1 MTAQTRTARP
11 GFLAVLGFAG
21 IAAIALLAAPI
32 AAETYLI
39 TLKSGGTIQSRYQ
52 PQESSWD
59 AGMVLFMTE
68 TGNWVGMKKSD
79 IVSVEQENNLRGFGF
94 VINPTTVALGWAP
107 NDAVDPS
114 AVEGDLASR
123 LLQALGAGQQTP
135 QGRENYSV
143 QQGVSTEQTQGIPF
157 NYIAGGQAY
166 SGNQPQAAPP
176 PPSVL
181 VIPQSAAPSETPSSD
196 GEPPP

>member
-1 MTAQTRTARP
+1 MTLPTRSARR
-11 GFLAVLGFAG
+11 GFLATLGAVG
-21 IAAIALLAAPI
+21 AVALLAAPL

-39 TLKSGGTIQSRYQ
+39 TLQNGSTIQSRYQ

-68 TGNWVGMKKSD
+68 TGNWVGLKKSD

-107 NDAVDPS
+107 NDAVDP
-114 AVEGDLASR
+114 AATEGDLAAR
-123 LLQALGAGQQTP
+123 LLQALGGGQQQTP
-135 QGRENYSV
+135 QTRDYSV

-157 NYIAGGQAY
+157 NYIAGGQVY
-166 SGNQPQAAPP
+166 GGSQQQAPP
-176 PPSVL
+176 PPSVVVL
-181 VIPQSAAPSETPSSD
+181 PQSAAAPAETPSA
-196 GEPPP
+196 PPL

>member
-1 MTAQTRTARP
+1 MTLPARTARRAAALL
-11 GFLAVLGFAG
+11 GAV
-21 IAAIALLAAPI
+21 ALLAAPL

-39 TLKSGGTIQSRYQ
+39 TLQNGSTIQSRYQ

-68 TGNWVGMKKSD
+68 TGNWIGLKKSE

-107 NDAVDPS
+107 NDAVDP
-114 AVEGDLASR
+114 AAAEGDIATR
-123 LLQALGAGQQTP
+123 LLQALGGGQQQTP
-135 QGRENYSV
+135 QTRDYSV

-157 NYIAGGQAY
+157 NYIAGGNAY
-166 SGNQPQAAPP
+166 GGNQQAAPQA
-176 PPSVL
+176 PSV
-181 VIPQSAAPSETPSSD
+181 VVVPQSEVPGEAAPSE
-196 GEPPP
+196 GAPPR

>member
-1 MTAQTRTARP
+1 MAPVAPTARRVVA
-11 GFLAVLGFAG
+11 AVLGVL
-21 IAAIALLAAPI
+21 ALTAPL

-39 TLKSGGTIQSRYQ
+39 TLQNGSTIQSRYQ

-68 TGNWVGMKKSD
+68 TGNWIGLKKAD

-107 NDAVDPS
+107 NDAEDPS
-114 AVEGDLASR
+114 AVEGDLATR
-123 LLQALGAGQQTP
+123 LLRALGGGQQQTP
-135 QGRENYSV
+135 QTRDYSV

-166 SGNQPQAAPP
+166 GGTQQQAAPTA
-176 PPSVL
+176 PSVVVL
-181 VIPQSAAPSETPSSD
+181 PGSVAPPSETPSA
-196 GEPPP
+196 PPQ

>member
-1 MTAQTRTARP
+1 MTLQARTARRS
-11 GFLAVLGFAG
+11 FLAMLGVAG
-21 IAAIALLAAPI
+21 AVALLAAPL

-39 TLKSGGTIQSRYQ
+39 TLQNGSTIQSRYQ

-68 TGNWVGMKKSD
+68 AGNWIGLKKSD

-123 LLQALGAGQQTP
+123 LLQALGGGQPATP
-135 QGRENYSV
+135 AQPNYSV
-143 QQGVSTEQTQGIPF
+143 QQGVSTEQTSGIPF

-166 SGNQPQAAPP
+166 GGSQQQAAPP
-176 PPSVL
+176 PSVV
-181 VIPQSAAPSETPSSD
+181 VIPQSVAPSETPSSATA
-196 GEPPP
+196 PPP